1 MCLPYIFFRVQGHYT
16 AAFQYYQKTKQFT
29 AQFCP
34 KSTQFQLTTG
44 AHPKAITKQKL
55 DCQKENQKRSL
66 NRNPLNHTPVTA
78 QESFIRKVFTRENSK
93 KTAAL
98 SASQATDHQHLGT

>member
-34 KSTQFQLTTG
+34 KSTQFQLATG
-44 AHPKAITKQKL
+44 EHPKAITKQKL

-66 NRNPLNHTPVTA
+66 NRNPLNHPYYSLGKLHTKSLH
-78 QESFIRKVFTRENSK
+78 QRKLEENSS
-93 KTAAL
+93 L
-98 SASQATDHQHLGT
+98 ECFPGD